1 MSEIKQN
8 TYYYLFGSEAVQI
21 YEEKGIKA
29 LVKAYENNNV
39 MYSTFKYV
47 EGVNKPHDILNEF
60 VSYDNFAIIT
70 EKDFNKL

>member
-1 MSEIKQN
+1 M
-8 TYYYLFGSEAVQI
+8 
-21 YEEKGIKA
+21 
-29 LVKAYENNNV
+29 VKAYENNNV

-60 VSYDNFAIIT
+60 VGYDNFAIIT